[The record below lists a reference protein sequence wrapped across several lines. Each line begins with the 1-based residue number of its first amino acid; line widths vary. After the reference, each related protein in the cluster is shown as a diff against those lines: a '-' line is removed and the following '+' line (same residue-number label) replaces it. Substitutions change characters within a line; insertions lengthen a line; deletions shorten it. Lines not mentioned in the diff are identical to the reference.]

1 MLRIMM
7 STPSADALTFDGP
20 AVYRIRVCGRITA
33 RWSDR
38 LEGMTITVDTP
49 DTGQSITTLVGELE
63 DQASLAGVLISL
75 YELHLPVLSVE
86 HLSAG

>member
-7 STPSADALTFDGP
+7 NTQSANDLRFDDP
-20 AVYRIRVCGRITA
+20 AVYRIRVCGRIPA

-38 LEGMTITVDTP
+38 LGGMTITVDTA

-63 DQASLAGVLISL
+63 DQASLAGVLNTL
-75 YELHLPVLSVE
+75 YELHLAVLSAE
-86 HLSAG
+86 FLSAG